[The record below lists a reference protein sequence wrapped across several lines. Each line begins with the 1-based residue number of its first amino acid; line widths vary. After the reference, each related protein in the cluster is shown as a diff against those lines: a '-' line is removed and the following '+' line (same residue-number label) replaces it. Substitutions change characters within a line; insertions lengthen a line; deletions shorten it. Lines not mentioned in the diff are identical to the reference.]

1 MREQIDTCVQSRDP
15 GDLLSTLEG
24 AELRLVRYAARRLA
38 AAFRDQPDELFA
50 RLDKL
55 TTSPIPQ
62 AQTLAC
68 QLIRPAYRVS
78 PERAMAALPLLIES
92 ADWTIRD
99 AACEATGRLLCDD
112 FHTTLSTLG
121 TWKTGRSENLARALV
136 VAVVRASDSRHPE
149 RAEPLL
155 KLLEPLLSNSEPI
168 VRRNLGPSALGTHLL
183 ADYPTETFEYLV
195 KWSTLNDAQP
205 LWYVAMAF
213 SGPAAAPI
221 AKKALIVLRKLALDE
236 RRLVWR
242 AVSSAVWKLGRRR
255 PEIVRPELARWL
267 EDEQRLHVA
276 REAIKHL

>member
-1 MREQIDTCVQSRDP
+1 MRERIDACVRAHDP
-15 GDLLSTLEG
+15 DDLLRALEG
-24 AELRLVRYAARRLA
+24 AELRLVRYAARRIA

-55 TTSPIPQ
+55 IASPMPE
-62 AQTLAC
+62 AHALAC
-68 QLIRPAYRVS
+68 QLIRPAFRVS
-78 PERAMAALPLLIES
+78 ADRALAALPLLIES
-92 ADWTIRD
+92 EDWTIRD
-99 AACEATGRLLCDD
+99 AACEVAGRLLREA
-112 FHTTLSTLG
+112 FPVALSALT
-121 TWKTGRSENLARALV
+121 TWKPDRSENLARAVV
-136 VAVVRASDSRHPE
+136 VAVVRATDPRHPE

-183 ADYPTETFEYLV
+183 AHYPTETFEYLV
-195 KWSTLNDAQP
+195 KWSTLNDAQS

-267 EDEQRLHVA
+267 EDERRLHVA
-276 REAIKHL
+276 REAIRHL